1 MLNTRAASRRWI
13 PAAIGLVAAGAVL
26 AVPAIASA
34 SPRWSPVIGH
44 AYLDDNTAGTNTIA
58 AFDRHPGGTLTP
70 EPGPPF
76 AAGGAGTGAGL
87 ASEGAIQVAG
97 GGRLLLSVDA
107 GSNQVSVQQI
117 LPGGSLRLSDVVS
130 SGGMLPVSI
139 AVHGSLVYVAN
150 AGPAGT
156 SYTGFRLSP
165 WGSLTPIPGSTV
177 ALPSAAQP
185 GDVLFNGTGTRLIG
199 TRVGTS
205 QIDSFTVGFDGRLT
219 AAPGSP
225 FTAQGL
231 GTPSP
236 PAASSPCWTAPPS
249 RPRPVSAPST
259 PGSARA
265 AGTCS

>member
-13 PAAIGLVAAGAVL
+13 PAAIGLVAASAVL
-26 AVPAIASA
+26 AVPAVASA

-44 AYLDDNTAGTNTIA
+44 VYLDDNTAGTNTIA

-70 EPGPPF
+70 EPGSPF

-130 SGGMLPVSI
+130 SGGVLPVSI

-177 ALPSAAQP
+177 AQ
-185 GDVLFNGTGTRLIG
+185 R
-199 TRVGTS
+199 
-205 QIDSFTVGFDGRLT
+205 
-219 AAPGSP
+219 
-225 FTAQGL
+225 
-231 GTPSP
+231 
-236 PAASSPCWTAPPS
+236 
-249 RPRPVSAPST
+249 
-259 PGSARA
+259 GSAR
-265 AGTCS
+265 